1 MQPCSQPRYGFKLV
15 SKPTSGLLLRVM
27 IDFVPSRKYWVACC
41 GRSSSLGSIS
51 TTSLSVRSTWSLS
64 KRLAGLPG
72 CAPSMDRGE
81 GLRRLLYHWDELLL
95 CFVTLR
101 RHGVISSHERIHL

>member
-15 SKPTSGLLLRVM
+15 SNPTSGLLLRVL
-27 IDFVPSRKYWVACC
+27 IDFVPSRKYCVACR

-64 KRLAGLPG
+64 KRLAGLQD
-72 CAPSMDRGE
+72 APLPWTGE
-81 GLRRLLYHWDELLL
+81 EDCGASFTTGTNFFFALLPFGATVH
-95 CFVTLR
+95 
-101 RHGVISSHERIHL
+101 